1 MSCVPRDESFL
12 STQGLCQALL
22 RHPQGPAS
30 LAELGECRNL
40 LKSSPLS
47 FVPCPCCVPAQGH
60 SAASHSSAS
69 LQSLPPLFPDKPSFW
84 QEVRICPR
92 AVTSPRD
99 VRTAT
104 TVLALTE
111 PEAPLP
117 SLPFPPFPFSFP
129 LPHTSHTSP
138 IPRFPAGAPGAA
150 GICPPR
156 VWGPGRQQSDICGGT
171 SCLYSQSGIQARLS
185 WGVWNKLL
193 MCH

>member
-1 MSCVPRDESFL
+1 MSCVHRDESFL

-47 FVPCPCCVPAQGH
+47 LVPCPCSVPAQGH

-129 LPHTSHTSP
+129 FPTLPTLPPFPDFLLALLELQGSAHLEFGGREGSKVTFVEGHP
-138 IPRFPAGAPGAA
+138 AFIPRVESKP
-150 GICPPR
+150 
-156 VWGPGRQQSDICGGT
+156 D
-171 SCLYSQSGIQARLS
+171 
-185 WGVWNKLL
+185 
-193 MCH
+193 